1 MSEADST
8 NNLGNN
14 EGNLQA
20 NNGPDRR
27 NRNLKVITSVF
38 AVIAIGWLVYWLLVM
53 RWREQTDDA
62 YVGGDMTVVS
72 ARVAGTVVGTQGRLM
87 DQVQAGQPLITLD
100 NTDAQVR
107 LDEAASALA
116 NAVRQYRQQSAQ
128 RSQVDAAI
136 TLQKVE
142 LERARADLARR
153 EPLLAEQ
160 AISAEE
166 LAHARAAVAAAQ
178 AALRQSEHQAQSLH
192 AMLDGTTPRTHP
204 SVLQAKSAYAD
215 AWLNTQRNAVIA
227 PVSGYISQHN
237 VQLGQRIQ
245 SGQNLLSIVPLNDD
259 KGIWVDANFK
269 ESQLKNLRIGQ
280 PATLTSDQYGSSVEY
295 HGKVIGIGIGTGAA
309 FALLPPQNAAGNWI
323 KVIQRVPVRIQLDA
337 KELAEHPL
345 RIGLS
350 MFAKVNTHDRSGPVL
365 RDHTTP
371 QVSRAT
377 AVYATDQKQLDA
389 TIEHIISAQLK

>member
-8 NNLGNN
+8 NNQGNN
-14 EGNLQA
+14 QPNTS
-20 NNGPDRR
+20 PDRR
-27 NRNLKVITSVF
+27 NRNLKVITGVF
-38 AVIAIGWLVYWLLVM
+38 AIIAIGWLAYWLLVM

-72 ARVAGTVVGTQGRLM
+72 ARVAGTVVAIHGRLM

-100 NTDAQVR
+100 ATDAQVR

-128 RSQVDAAI
+128 MSQVDAAI

-142 LERARADLARR
+142 LDRARADLARR

-166 LAHARAAVAAAQ
+166 LAHARTAVAAAQ
-178 AALRQSEHQAQSLH
+178 AALSQSEHQAQSLH
-192 AMLDGTTPRTHP
+192 AMLDNTTPRTHP

-245 SGQNLLSIVPLNDD
+245 PGQNLLSIVPLNDD

-269 ESQLKNLRIGQ
+269 ESQLQNLRIGQ
-280 PATLTSDQYGSSVEY
+280 AATLTSDQYGSSVTY

-323 KVIQRVPVRIQLDA
+323 KVIQRVPVRIQLDGQD
-337 KELAEHPL
+337 LAEHPL

-350 MFAKVNTHDRSGPVL
+350 MFAKVDTHDRSGPVL
-365 RDHTTP
+365 RDGKTP
-371 QVSRAT
+371 QTTRETV
-377 AVYATDQKQLDA
+377 VYVTDQKQLDA
-389 TIEHIISAQLK
+389 SIEHIINAQLK